1 MQKPATQLYYR
12 SVAFRLLEYIDAHLQ
27 YDITPD
33 RLSDHVYVSKDHL
46 AVIFGQM
53 QQESIGKYIKRT
65 RLERAAALM
74 TFTRRSVSQVAELV
88 GYSGKHAM
96 SKSFQQYFGNSPGRY
111 RKRLNYLKDSPNVI
125 MDGIR
130 SEEEYI
136 GLINEHFDF
145 SYHIEEL
152 HDHYTLCRPLRMV
165 PALLQ
170 RNFLYDNYVQEVEHE
185 FAGTGTDA
193 RFVVRP
199 YDSVNFTA
207 VADFNMHHGLLF
219 HKDKLGQLPEAMR
232 QENLLC
238 AVNSGKY
245 LVLDIPAGE
254 ADAQIKKYTTLFRE
268 NLIGRQRVFDID
280 HFCTFLLPGNNE
292 DSAGQFYIFLTE

>member
-1 MQKPATQLYYR
+1 MQKTATQLYYR

-33 RLSDHVYVSKDHL
+33 LLSDHVYVSKDHL
-46 AVIFGQM
+46 AVIFSQM
-53 QQESIGKYIKRT
+53 QQESVGKYIKRA

-74 TFTRRSVSQVAELV
+74 TYTRRSLSQVAEQV
-88 GYSGKHAM
+88 GYSGKHAL

-111 RKRLNYLKDSPNVI
+111 RKRLCYLKDSPNVI
-125 MDGIR
+125 MDGIG

-136 GLINEHFDF
+136 DLINENFAF
-145 SYHIEEL
+145 SYRIEEL

-170 RNFLYDNYVQEVEHE
+170 RNFSYDDYLQEAGKD
-185 FAGTGTDA
+185 FADTGIGA

-207 VADFNMHHGLLF
+207 AADFNMHHGLLL
-219 HKDKLGQLPEAMR
+219 HKSKLAQLPEAMR
-232 QENLLC
+232 RENLLC
-238 AVNSGKY
+238 AVKSGKY

-268 NLIGRQRVFDID
+268 NLIGRQRAFDIED
-280 HFCTFLLPGNNE
+280 FCTFLLPGDNQ
-292 DSAGQFYIFLTE
+292 DCAGQFYIFLKE

>member
-1 MQKPATQLYYR
+1 MQKTATQLYYR

-33 RLSDHVYVSKDHL
+33 LLSDHVYVSKDHL
-46 AVIFGQM
+46 AVIFSQI

-65 RLERAAALM
+65 RMERAAALM
-74 TFTRRSVSQVAELV
+74 TYTRRSLSQVAEQV
-88 GYSGKHAM
+88 GYSGKHAL
-96 SKSFQQYFGNSPGRY
+96 SKSFQHYFGNSPGRF
-111 RKRLNYLKDSPNVI
+111 RKRLGYLKDSPNVI
-125 MDGIR
+125 MDGIG
-130 SEEEYI
+130 SEEEYM
-136 GLINEHFDF
+136 GLINEHFNF

-165 PALLQ
+165 PALMRHHFSYADYLQ
-170 RNFLYDNYVQEVEHE
+170 EAERE
-185 FAGTGTDA
+185 FADTGIDA

-207 VADFNMHHGLLF
+207 AADFNMHHGILL
-219 HKDKLGQLPEAMR
+219 HKNKLALLPEAMR
-232 QENLLC
+232 RENLLC

-268 NLIGRQRVFDID
+268 NLIGRQRVFDIED
-280 HFCTFLLPGNNE
+280 FCTFLLPGDNK
-292 DSAGQFYIFLTE
+292 DCAGQFYIFLKE